1 MGDLPRMPE
10 GTEAVSAE
18 AGALF
23 IGWRTD
29 NGDVTLYLSAN
40 ETDK

>member
-18 AGALF
+18 AGAPF
-23 IGWRTD
+23 IGWRTED
-29 NGDVTLYLSAN
+29 GDVNLFLSAN

>member
-10 GTEAVSAE
+10 GTEAVSTA
-18 AGALF
+18 AGAPF

-29 NGDVTLYLSAN
+29 DGDVTLYFTAN